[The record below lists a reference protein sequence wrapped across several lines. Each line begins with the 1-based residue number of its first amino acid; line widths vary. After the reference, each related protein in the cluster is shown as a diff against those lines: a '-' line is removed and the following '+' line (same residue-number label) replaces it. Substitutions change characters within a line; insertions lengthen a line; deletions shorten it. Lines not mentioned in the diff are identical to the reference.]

1 MGRNKSKSKQIEKR
15 RNQRENADFDAIE
28 LDNVEYAKPV
38 TIVNNGGSSLGSKKF
53 KKQKKKNRLKKAMM
67 ASQAVADVMMSEIS
81 TKNQE
86 K

>member
-15 RNQRENADFDAIE
+15 RNQRENAEFDAIE
-28 LDNVEYAKPV
+28 LGNDVVAKPV
-38 TIVNNGGSSLGSKKF
+38 VNGGSFSKKF
-53 KKQKKKNRLKKAMM
+53 KKQKKKNRLKKSMV
-67 ASQAVADVMMSEIS
+67 ASQAVVDVMMSEIS

>member
-67 ASQAVADVMMSEIS
+67 TSQAVADVMMSEIS

>member
-15 RNQRENADFDAIE
+15 RNQRENAEFDAIE
-28 LDNVEYAKPV
+28 LESVEYAKPV